1 MEIPIKYRHKTLES
15 PQITVWNCLGMYVKL
30 SIMKRTRRPA
40 KLPAL
45 ILLLSLL
52 GGGAGL
58 ANSQS
63 IYVRLLGTA
72 GPSLNPNQAEAG
84 LLVVAGTEVL
94 LFDCGHGVPNR
105 LAQVGRTYVSNV
117 FLTHVHSDH
126 TEGLPEL
133 WMNEV
138 TWSNRGSTPLS
149 VWGPGEA
156 PPDQPSGTA
165 DITNN
170 LTTAFATNTHIRRD
184 LVEHLP
190 GGGIQFQ
197 TTEISSEG
205 VVYQNN
211 GVTVTAFLVDHGV
224 VKPAYG
230 YRVDYQ
236 GHSVTFSGDTT
247 FTPNLI
253 KYAQGTDV
261 LINEVLLSP
270 PGATPSNDAILSY
283 HSTPEQ
289 AAAMFNQ
296 VTPKLA
302 VYTHIVDQTGGG
314 AQAIISRTRAAGYT
328 GPLEVGQDLTLIEI
342 GDSVSV
348 LRCPSVS
355 NPSISAITN
364 GNYGPGIAAGG
375 SVIVWGN
382 NFSVGANQ
390 IYWTPAS
397 GGPTVTLNE
406 SDGLYY
412 WDQSSSQINAVLYP
426 GITPGLWYVS
436 VQNSCIVSSGAL
448 QTFTVSVN

>member
-1 MEIPIKYRHKTLES
+1 MET
-15 PQITVWNCLGMYVKL
+15 T
-30 SIMKRTRRPA
+30 KRLTKHR
-40 KLPAL
+40 LL

-52 GGGAGL
+52 ANGAGS
-58 ANSQS
+58 AQAQS

-72 GPSLNPNQAEAG
+72 GPSLSPDRAEAG
-84 LLVVAGTEVL
+84 LLVVAGPEIL

-105 LAQVGRTYVSNV
+105 LAQVGRTYVSKV

-138 TWSNRGSTPLS
+138 TWGNRGNTPLS

-156 PPDQPSGTA
+156 APDQPSGTA
-165 DITNN
+165 D
-170 LTTAFATNTHIRRD
+170 LTTDVSNAFATNTHIRRD

-190 GGGIQFQ
+190 AGGIQFQ
-197 TTEISSEG
+197 TTEITNEG

-261 LINEVLLSP
+261 LIHEVLLSP
-270 PGATPSNDAILSY
+270 PGATAANDGILSY

-289 AAAMFNQ
+289 AAACMTRFCSCGVFNPARAARVLEQ
-296 VTPKLA
+296 A
-302 VYTHIVDQTGGG
+302 ARGGG
-314 AQAIISRTRAAGYT
+314 T
-328 GPLEVGQDLTLIEI
+328 
-342 GDSVSV
+342 
-348 LRCPSVS
+348 PSS
-355 NPSISAITN
+355 
-364 GNYGPGIAAGG
+364 
-375 SVIVWGN
+375 
-382 NFSVGANQ
+382 
-390 IYWTPAS
+390 
-397 GGPTVTLNE
+397 
-406 SDGLYY
+406 
-412 WDQSSSQINAVLYP
+412 
-426 GITPGLWYVS
+426 
-436 VQNSCIVSSGAL
+436 
-448 QTFTVSVN
+448 

>member
-1 MEIPIKYRHKTLES
+1 MDTVQRIPNRLTL
-15 PQITVWNCLGMYVKL
+15 L
-30 SIMKRTRRPA
+30 
-40 KLPAL
+40 L
-45 ILLLSLL
+45 ILLLLA
-52 GGGAGL
+52 GAFGS
-58 ANSQS
+58 ANAQS

-72 GPSLNPNQAEAG
+72 GPSLSPNQAEAG
-84 LLVVAGTEVL
+84 LLVVAGSEVL

-105 LAQVGRTYVSNV
+105 LAQIGRTGVSKV

-133 WMNEV
+133 WMNEL
-138 TWSNRGSTPLS
+138 TWESRGTTPLS

-156 PPDQPSGTA
+156 LPNQPSGTA
-165 DITNN
+165 D
-170 LTTAFATNTHIRRD
+170 LTSNVANAFATNTHIRRD

-190 GGGIQFQ
+190 AGGIQFQ
-197 TTEISSEG
+197 TTEITGEG

-211 GVTVTAFLVDHGV
+211 GVAVTAFLVDHGV

-247 FTPNLI
+247 FTPNLV

-261 LINEVLLSP
+261 LVHEVLLSP
-270 PGATPSNDAILSY
+270 PNATPDNDVILSY

-289 AAAMFNQ
+289 AAQTFTQAA
-296 VTPKLA
+296 PKLA

-348 LRCPSVS
+348 LRCPSTS

-364 GNYGPGIAAGG
+364 ANYQSAISAGG
-375 SVIVWGN
+375 AVVVWGS
-382 NFSVGANQ
+382 NFSVGGNQ
-390 IYWTPAS
+390 IFLTSAT
-397 GGPTVTLNE
+397 GNQTVTLNE
-406 SDGLYY
+406 NDGLYY
-412 WDQSSSQINAVLYP
+412 WDQSPGQINAALDAR
-426 GITPGLWYVS
+426 ITPGLWYVS
-436 VQNSCIVSSGAL
+436 VQNSCILNSG
-448 QTFTVSVN
+448 TFTMTVN